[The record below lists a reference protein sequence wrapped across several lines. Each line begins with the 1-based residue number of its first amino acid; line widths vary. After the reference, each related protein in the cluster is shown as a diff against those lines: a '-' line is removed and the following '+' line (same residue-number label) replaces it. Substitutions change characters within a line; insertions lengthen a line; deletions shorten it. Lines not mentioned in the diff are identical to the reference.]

1 MHIVIVTYNAQRQ
14 KKSTVDSYFVL
25 LLMTNILYKGSNP
38 PELISIEQ
46 DEQNNIYKLSFYF
59 SSEYYM
65 NDFIKS
71 IKGCSLI
78 IKEIG
83 YVVKFNRGT
92 YEVDISNLQLND
104 NTLAGRMSF
113 IYNNILI
120 QINRTAST
128 VQTIIHQINRK

>member
-1 MHIVIVTYNAQRQ
+1 
-14 KKSTVDSYFVL
+14 
-25 LLMTNILYKGSNP
+25 MTNILYKGSNP